1 MTNKSQAGGNQS
13 GEEQQD
19 DYEVGYAKPPKA
31 TQFKPGNKFG
41 KGRPKGAKNLST
53 IVNEAFGAKVPAKI
67 NGKTK
72 KISKIELAV
81 HQLAN
86 TASSGDSKAIAK
98 ALELYQQHGPQEPVG
113 GLSEEE
119 TAYDLET
126 IAHHLDMSGHFDS
139 DGEGEGA
146 DD

>member
-1 MTNKSQAGGNQS
+1 MTDQPQAGGNQS
-13 GEEQQD
+13 GEGQQD

-53 IVNEAFGAKVPAKI
+53 IVKEASDAKVPAKI

-72 KISKIELAV
+72 KVSKIELTV

-86 TASSGDSKAIAK
+86 KASSGDPKAIAK
-98 ALELYQQHGPQEPVG
+98 ALELYQQHGPQEQVG
-113 GLSEEE
+113 EISDEE

-126 IAHHLDMSGHFDS
+126 IAHHLDMSGHFDT
-139 DGEGEGA
+139 DGEGEDG